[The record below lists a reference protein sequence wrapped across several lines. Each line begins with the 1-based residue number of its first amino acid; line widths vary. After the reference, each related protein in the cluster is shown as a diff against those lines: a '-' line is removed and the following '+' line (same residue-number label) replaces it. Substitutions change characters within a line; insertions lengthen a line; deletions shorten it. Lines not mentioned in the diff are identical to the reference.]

1 MKATYFTPFC
11 ELVPLR
17 PVAPV
22 CTSDH
27 VDGGAINNISE
38 YNREGNWGEWN

>member
-1 MKATYFTPFC
+1 MKATYCTPFC

-17 PVAPV
+17 SEAPL

-27 VDGGAINNISE
+27 VNGGTINNISE
-38 YNREGNWGEWN
+38 YNREGNWGSWN